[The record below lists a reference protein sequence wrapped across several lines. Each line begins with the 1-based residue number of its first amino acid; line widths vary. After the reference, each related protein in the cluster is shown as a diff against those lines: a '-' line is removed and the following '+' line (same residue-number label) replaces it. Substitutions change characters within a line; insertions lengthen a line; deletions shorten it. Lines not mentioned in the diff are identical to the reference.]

1 VKKFIQNMVQG
12 FHT

>member
-1 VKKFIQNMVQG
+1 MVQG